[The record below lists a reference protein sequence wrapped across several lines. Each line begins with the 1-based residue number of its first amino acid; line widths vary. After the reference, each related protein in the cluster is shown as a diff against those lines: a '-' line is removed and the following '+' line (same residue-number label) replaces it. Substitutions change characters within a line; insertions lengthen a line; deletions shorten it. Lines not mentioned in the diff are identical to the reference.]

1 MNKSTKIVT
10 GSVVGLAV
18 ACGAVVITA
27 LASGFDPLAHHS
39 SPSASVSPPP
49 APTGAPRRPF
59 PAPGGLG
66 RGASQA
72 ILQAEASVVQSTP
85 AQLGADFRAGQ
96 TLAQVAAQKGI
107 SLSQFQASFVAAVT
121 PLLAADVSN
130 QSLTQAQETLLL
142 KRFQS
147 ETLPP
152 NWNRSRVRIAP
163 QATPVPAS

>member
-1 MNKSTKIVT
+1 
-10 GSVVGLAV
+10 
-18 ACGAVVITA
+18 
-27 LASGFDPLAHHS
+27 
-39 SPSASVSPPP
+39 
-49 APTGAPRRPF
+49 
-59 PAPGGLG
+59 
-66 RGASQA
+66 
-72 ILQAEASVVQSTP
+72 VVQSTP